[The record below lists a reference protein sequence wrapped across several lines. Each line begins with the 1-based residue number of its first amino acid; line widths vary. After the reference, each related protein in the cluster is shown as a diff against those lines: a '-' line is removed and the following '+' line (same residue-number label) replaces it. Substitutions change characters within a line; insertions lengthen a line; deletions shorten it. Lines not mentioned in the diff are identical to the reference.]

1 MAAGDLVP
9 YENEV
14 QPVIAEKKGFIPYE
28 EADPPTQAV
37 YLEDKDEIYSY
48 SESLN
53 EDDLNHDIQTQA
65 YGKPKEDFMFG
76 VSTLNPGFKA
86 GVYAGQHPEVLPAFG
101 KGAAAFA
108 VTTPIRMVGGAFMAL
123 GENPREPGIQF
134 DTLLETA
141 INPAL
146 GIPKIGTDLA
156 SMMLPKDTSKDEEM
170 AQLGRDLV
178 ETSNKILNDKF
189 FKIGDTTQEQVA
201 FDLGGAGASLLTSV
215 GLFALTKNPN
225 LAAAVFGQIAAS
237 DTYIRGREEGATPKE
252 AYGAALMNFVTE
264 GGLEYIGLDRF
275 MKYMRGS
282 KVIARIA
289 AKAGTEFFQ
298 EAGQTLGSELSAKMY
313 GFGEDDWGKILQDM
327 FYSGMIGAVM
337 GGAGGSVQ
345 VIRENRGL
353 VGKLRAA
360 GLNDKEIDEVIS
372 SFSKSMQVDF
382 KQAFREAAYRD
393 MEVLKATPDTKT
405 WEIRDEA
412 GILVTDEEGDM
423 SPEDRFRY
431 KDKSIEALLKAEQF
445 TQGEEKPSATE
456 DPNAKV
462 DETVNL
468 AVQGR
473 INLLTEETDALS
485 KEIAQMETELEKL
498 EGTEFRK
505 MADKRSKAARALQ
518 EKEVELYGYMADGA
532 EATAE
537 VEGGKPVTL
546 KAGTLNKARAMYAR
560 KQIQKFKEG
569 LKAGKKIAK
578 ADIKAFQTFLGEM
591 INSSEVLTDKQ
602 KKNMLNSLKTI
613 QNEKSFEKRVEVL
626 SLRIQQ
632 LETANAIKVYAEAI
646 NTLLNKARDRAFD
659 ADTRK
664 VFDGLLKIAAD
675 PTTDPA
681 NYAAAVKDGT
691 DESRLRF
698 EVALLNS
705 INLEL
710 PWLRTMW
717 SDLSAAFEH
726 GVNTRQAQ
734 IKAKEEIR
742 QANLDAV
749 NAEISA
755 GKKQV
760 KSDPNAR
767 RDTPNRNRVPLLG
780 TLTFDT
786 VINFLTR
793 GAGKKQGATA
803 TEKLFDTFKAFSL
816 KTKVQYVYQKLFQ
829 DKMKSIYGLKDDAAL
844 AKFLQRFTTEKIKF
858 DWVTGGE
865 EGGVY
870 GYQDTHGEKF
880 LNPEHNPNIQD
891 RAGLTYRIENAGD
904 ILREISLKGEEH
916 SLGYIGEKLRSIE
929 SFLENPDRAIGRPL
943 TPEYIDALERI
954 KKQYA
959 GQPVG
964 QKGEQLALN
973 LAKSLID
980 RDYVSAEKY
989 AGELRQ
995 AIADKTLTAKISE
1008 GKITSEVKHSVELT
1022 RDEVVKRVMEWQRT
1036 KGQKNLA
1043 NKNLYTQELMDDM
1056 VAALSEADMKY
1067 IAAQYKLY
1075 DELWQIANPVYLKH
1089 TGKNLPYDAY
1099 YTHLFTEGG
1108 DSETSV
1114 VDEMLMQAEEDA
1126 FFSDITSKDIFRK
1139 VTTGTATLREMGAYF
1154 AMNRYINDIAHF
1166 VGYADLTTNI
1176 KELLLAPDT
1185 VANLKANYGDKV
1197 TKFFEQEFKRLKL
1210 GRSATNHNVAWD
1222 WVSKIT
1228 PPMVKAWLS
1237 NPTIGVKQLVS
1248 SIVYLA
1254 EVPPV
1259 HYARYISEFID
1270 PLKWDEVNRVLKQF
1284 RGDIL
1289 IQARGDTFEREILA
1303 ARDAILRADGI
1314 YDKGARLGA
1323 DKYLLGSMRLGDRG
1337 AIYLGAYAMYKYDTE
1352 VKNMT
1357 HEQAMDHFRRFTNKS
1372 QQSPDLAQLP
1382 SQISD
1387 PHPLSRLLTLFKQAP
1402 YQYVNLMAQAIFNAK
1417 TVSPLE
1423 TARKL
1428 FVYHMLQPLIW
1439 QFVANGFNWDDK
1451 DELRAAIL
1459 GPLGNLVIAGDLLT
1473 NLVDWGM
1480 AKVFDEQNSQ
1490 WRTNMDLIETLTK
1503 KTHETLEAVAT
1514 IVDEGGVDAETFFTL
1529 IQDLAMAVSPVGGA
1543 VSGATRIVAGA
1554 AKGVV
1559 SALEG
1564 EYPDAV
1570 RRVIGFSDYAVSK
1583 GEE

>member
-1 MAAGDLVP
+1 MATDLARQPLSNEEFVDAPTDELVP
-9 YENEV
+9 APTLERK
-14 QPVIAEKKGFIPYE
+14 PMSAEE
-28 EADPPTQAV
+28 MDPPTQAV

-252 AYGAALMNFVTE
+252 AYGAALTNFVTE
-264 GGLEYIGLDRF
+264 GGLEYVGLDGF

-372 SFSKSMQVDF
+372 SFSKNMQVDF

-456 DPNAKV
+456 DPNATV
-462 DETVNL
+462 DTGVNL

-485 KEIAQMETELEKL
+485 KEIAQMEMELEKL

-734 IKAKEEIR
+734 LKAKEEAK

-767 RDTPNRNRVPLLG
+767 RDTPNRNRVPMLG
-780 TLTFDT
+780 TFTFDT

-793 GAGKKQGATA
+793 GAGKKQGATV
-803 TEKLFDTFKAFSL
+803 TEKLFDTFKAFHL

-829 DKMKSIYGLKDDAAL
+829 DQMKSIYGLKDDAAL

-865 EGGVY
+865 
-870 GYQDTHGEKF
+870 
-880 LNPEHNPNIQD
+880 
-891 RAGLTYRIENAGD
+891 
-904 ILREISLKGEEH
+904 
-916 SLGYIGEKLRSIE
+916 
-929 SFLENPDRAIGRPL
+929 
-943 TPEYIDALERI
+943 
-954 KKQYA
+954 
-959 GQPVG
+959 
-964 QKGEQLALN
+964 
-973 LAKSLID
+973 
-980 RDYVSAEKY
+980 
-989 AGELRQ
+989 
-995 AIADKTLTAKISE
+995 E

-1043 NKNLYTQELMDDM
+1043 NKNFYTQELMDDM

-1099 YTHLFTEGG
+1099 YTHLFTEGA
-1108 DSETSV
+1108 DADISV

-1126 FFSDITSKDIFRK
+1126 FFSDITNKDIFRK
-1139 VTTGTATLREMGAYF
+1139 VTTGTAALQEKGAYY
-1154 AMNRYINDIAHF
+1154 AMTRYINDIAHF
-1166 VGYADLTTNI
+1166 AGYADLTTNI
-1176 KELLLAPDT
+1176 KELLLDPNT
-1185 VANLKANYGDKV
+1185 VANLKANYGDNVV
-1197 TKFFEQEFKRLKL
+1197 TFFEREFKRLKR
-1210 GRSATNHNVAWD
+1210 GSVATDRNVAWN
-1222 WVSKIT
+1222 WVAKIT
-1228 PPMVKAWLS
+1228 PPMVKAWLA

-1248 SIVYLA
+1248 SIAYLA
-1254 EVPPV
+1254 EVPSV
-1259 HYARYISEFID
+1259 HYARYMADFTD
-1270 PLKWDEVNRVLKQF
+1270 PTKWGEVSRVLRKF
-1284 RGDIL
+1284 RGDIMT
-1289 IQARGDTFEREILA
+1289 QARGDTFEREILA
-1303 ARDAILRADGI
+1303 IRDAMLHADGI
-1314 YDKGARLGA
+1314 YDKGVRLGA

-1337 AIYLGAYAMYKYDTE
+1337 AIYLGSYAMYMYDTE

-1382 SQISD
+1382 SHLSD
-1387 PHPLSRLLTLFKQAP
+1387 PNPVVRLVTLFRQAP
-1402 YQYVNLMAQAIFNAK
+1402 YQYLNLEMQAIFNRK
-1417 TVSPLE
+1417 TVPVSE

-1428 FVYHMLQPLIW
+1428 FVYHLLLPTIW
-1439 QFVANGFNWDDK
+1439 QFVANGFNWDDS
-1451 DELRAAIL
+1451 DQWRAAIL
-1459 GPLGNLVIAGDLLT
+1459 GPLASIAIAGDILS
-1473 NLVDWGM
+1473 NLVSWGV
-1480 AKVFDEQNSQ
+1480 AKVLDEQTPQ
-1490 WRTNMDLIETLTK
+1490 WRTNMDLVETFAKKVQETLD
-1503 KTHETLEAVAT
+1503 AVAT

-1543 VSGATRIVAGA
+1543 VSGATRIAAGA